1 MNNDEPTPAEMLLG
15 LLSVFMLFGVL
26 WTLAAI
32 S

>member
-1 MNNDEPTPAEMLLG
+1 VNDDEPNLVEILLG

-32 S
+32 L

>member
-1 MNNDEPTPAEMLLG
+1 MNDDEPNLVEILLG